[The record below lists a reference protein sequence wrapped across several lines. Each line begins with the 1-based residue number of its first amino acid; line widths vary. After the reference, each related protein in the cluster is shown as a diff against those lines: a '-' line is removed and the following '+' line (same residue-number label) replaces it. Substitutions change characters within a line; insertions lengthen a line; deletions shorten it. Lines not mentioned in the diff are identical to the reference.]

1 MSCTLS
7 SPGMNCTLEKVLADA
22 KSLVERLRNHDN
34 AAEMLIEQTT
44 SLNKRVEAMKQYQE
58 EIDALNQVAR
68 HRPRSSLVLG
78 IQQENRQIRELQQ
91 ENKELRTSLEEHQSA
106 LELIMTKYREQVF
119 RLLMASK
126 RDDPAIV
133 TKLKEQH
140 TTVREAHCCLMTVIS
155 GFQTLC
161 FKCNFTETFVFSSLQ
176 EMQAHIDKI
185 NEMASVMRKA
195 IEVDEG
201 RVCEDE
207 ERIKQLELENSGLR
221 ELLGISREAFLVLKR
236 DDPSESTSLS
246 PLLTSADISLRK
258 S

>member
-1 MSCTLS
+1 S
-7 SPGMNCTLEKVLADA
+7 GMNCSLEKVLADA

-58 EIDALNQVAR
+58 EIDTLNQVAR

-78 IQQENRQIRELQQ
+78 IQQENRQIRQLQL

-133 TKLKEQH
+133 NQLKEQH
-140 TTVREAHCCLMTVIS
+140 TT
-155 GFQTLC
+155 
-161 FKCNFTETFVFSSLQ
+161 

-185 NEMASVMRKA
+185 NEMASVMKKA

-201 RVCEDE
+201 PCEDE
-207 ERIKQLELENSGLR
+207 ERIKQLELENNGLR
-221 ELLGISREAFLVLKR
+221 ELLGISREAFMILKR
-236 DDPSESTSLS
+236 EESTSESTSMS
-246 PLLTSADISLRK
+246 PLLTSADVSLRK